1 MPRLSF
7 LLLPAV
13 LAITVYFIVSSF
25 SNENRVPQAP
35 LTPLTE
41 DLVAIA
47 EGINTVFYD
56 EQGEVSY
63 RLRAERQIQRRDDT
77 SELAKPTIQLYRDTR
92 SHWNIVADS
101 GNISAR
107 QRPDAEDSRRIT
119 LTGNVRIQSTDD
131 FGNPLLLLTDWLR
144 ISPANETAETD
155 RPVVLQSPAIEQTSL
170 GMIADLGSDRITF
183 LRDSEGYYVPPAP

>member
-1 MPRLSF
+1 MPKLSF

-13 LAITVYFIVSSF
+13 LAVAVYFIVSSF
-25 SNENRVPQAP
+25 NGDSRAPQ
-35 LTPLTE
+35 TPLSPLAE

-47 EGINTVFYD
+47 EGINTVFYN

-63 RLRAERQIQRRDDT
+63 TLRAERQMQRKDDT
-77 SELAKPTIQLYRDTR
+77 SELSRPAVQLYRDNE

-107 QRPDAEDSRRIT
+107 RNTSAEGSRLIT

-131 FGNPLLLLTDWLR
+131 FGNPLLLLTDWLS

-155 RPVVLQSPAIEQTSL
+155 RQVVLQSTAIEQTSL
-170 GMIADLGSDRITF
+170 GMIADLSRDQITF
-183 LRDSEGYYVPPAP
+183 LSDSEGYYVPPAP

>member
-1 MPRLSF
+1 MPRPSV

-13 LAITVYFIVSSF
+13 LAATVYFIVSGF
-25 SNENRVPQAP
+25 SGENRAPQAP

-63 RLRAERQIQRRDDT
+63 RLLAERQIQRRDDT
-77 SELAKPTIQLYRDTR
+77 SELSRPVIQLYRDAE

-107 QRPDAEDSRRIT
+107 QSASAEGSRRIT
-119 LTGNVRIQSTDD
+119 LTGNVRIQSTDA
-131 FGNPLLLLTDWLR
+131 FGNPLLLLTQWLR
-144 ISPANETAETD
+144 ISPANEIAETD
-155 RPVVLQSPAIEQTSL
+155 SRVVLQSTAIEQTSL
-170 GMIADLGSDRITF
+170 GMVADLGRDQITF
-183 LRDSEGYYVPPAP
+183 LRDSEGFYVPPAP